1 MQKCLHKKLLIP
13 PHCLSVLC
21 FSPLCVFFLCFWDWE
36 KPVLINMT
44 WISFCQAYRQ
54 FLLWFKSV
62 ECEVVYG
69 NQGRPMYYG
78 NVAKLLW
85 YFRNYRNKMRFD
97 MFVCDR
103 SDSHV
108 PFLGI
113 DLQCYIK
120 LDYFSTYVSCLLLVE
135 KWEPHRI
142 RFSSFKV
149 AMELLF
155 IFCRLKHLL
164 WTELHCNFRQTAV
177 GFCGVVIMRIW

>member
-1 MQKCLHKKLLIP
+1 MWCIFPFKGQSTRQNDMQKCLHKKLLIP

-108 PFLGI
+108 PFFRHWSAMLHQTG
-113 DLQCYIK
+113 LFFHVCE
-120 LDYFSTYVSCLLLVE
+120 LF
-135 KWEPHRI
+135 
-142 RFSSFKV
+142 V
-149 AMELLF
+149 A
-155 IFCRLKHLL
+155 CWK
-164 WTELHCNFRQTAV
+164 
-177 GFCGVVIMRIW
+177 MRTSQNQI